1 MAFSLNRIFTKQIDT
16 YQEDELTSSG
26 SETESIQEEE
36 GYDSDEYV
44 PATKKGSMASGGIAP
59 GCKTLKGNVCIQR
72 NPTRRPNPKISNRNA
87 LLARENRRRKKEHVE
102 NLEKELDELRQ
113 VNKDIRKEMKRK
125 SKQVDQLTRE
135 RNYLKKVIANK
146 SGIMKVL
153 GAIRKSGLRMT
164 SSELSC
170 TQKVR
175 SPTGNSSDEGFVSPH
190 SVPSSVDYDI
200 NENDLGLASQQIRF
214 EEEFS
219 CLPDVDELLS
229 TMTSNAVERSSEQL
243 SRVRYR
249 HFVVPERAMDN
260 CLDGSFTGYQQGG
273 VNISNIWHAT
283 NNQQY

>member
-1 MAFSLNRIFTKQIDT
+1 
-16 YQEDELTSSG
+16 
-26 SETESIQEEE
+26 
-36 GYDSDEYV
+36 
-44 PATKKGSMASGGIAP
+44 MASGGIAP

-229 TMTSNAVERSSEQL
+229 TMTSNAVERSSEQVITTEHNYFEHSNYDLL
-243 SRVRYR
+243 SAGSSGAEEAGVCVHIIPGGRVSVEFCASCALSS
-249 HFVVPERAMDN
+249 HRAWLED
-260 CLDGSFTGYQQGG
+260 SQTR
-273 VNISNIWHAT
+273 
-283 NNQQY
+283 